1 MSKTIVVMDDDLAL
15 QMVLEIALR
24 EAGYDVVLAN
34 NGADGLKLLETIKP
48 ALIISD
54 IMMPQMDG
62 VETFGRLRERLQDEG
77 IPILILT
84 ALNRKPWFSELEDE
98 GAVIM
103 QKPFEV
109 DELINLISTI
119 LDDEE
124 YIKR

>member
-1 MSKTIVVMDDDLAL
+1 MAKTIFVMDDDLAL

-24 EAGYDVVLAN
+24 ESGYDVVLAN
-34 NGADGLKLLETIKP
+34 NGADGLTMLETIKP
-48 ALIISD
+48 DLIISD

-62 VETFGRLRERLQDEG
+62 VETFGRLRERIQDEG

-109 DELINLISTI
+109 DELIGLIRTI
-119 LDDEE
+119 LDDDDLPTA
-124 YIKR
+124 

>member
-1 MSKTIVVMDDDLAL
+1 MAKTIFVMDDDLAL

-24 EAGYDVVLAN
+24 ESGYDVVLAN
-34 NGADGLKLLETIKP
+34 NGVDGLQMLQTITP
-48 ALIISD
+48 DLIISD

-62 VETFGRLRERLQDEG
+62 VETFNRLRERLQNEG

-103 QKPFEV
+103 QKPF
-109 DELINLISTI
+109 DIDHLMSLIRTI
-119 LDDEE
+119 LDD
-124 YIKR
+124 KPAT

>member
-1 MSKTIVVMDDDLAL
+1 MAKTIFVMDDDLAL

-24 EAGYDVVLAN
+24 KSGYDVVLAN
-34 NGADGLKLLETIKP
+34 NGVDGLQMLQTITP
-48 ALIISD
+48 DLIISD

-62 VETFGRLRERLQDEG
+62 VETFNRLRERLQDEG

-103 QKPFEV
+103 QKPF
-109 DELINLISTI
+109 DIDHLMSLIRTI
-119 LDDEE
+119 LDD
-124 YIKR
+124 KPDN

>member
-1 MSKTIVVMDDDLAL
+1 MRKTIFVMDDDLAL

-24 EAGYDVVLAN
+24 EAGYEVILAN
-34 NGADGLKLLETIKP
+34 NGADGIKMLEHLQP
-48 ALIISD
+48 DLVISD

-62 VETFGRLRERLQDEG
+62 VEVFHQLQERLQDEG

-84 ALNRKPWFSELEDE
+84 ALNRKPWFDDLEEE

-109 DELINLISTI
+109 DKLMSLIKTI
-119 LDDEE
+119 VE
-124 YIKR
+124 

>member
-1 MSKTIVVMDDDLAL
+1 MAKTIFVMDDDLAL

-24 EAGYDVVLAN
+24 ESGYDVVLAN
-34 NGADGLKLLETIKP
+34 NGADGLAMLETIKP
-48 ALIISD
+48 DLIISD

-62 VETFGRLRERLQDEG
+62 VETFGRLRERIQDEG

-109 DELINLISTI
+109 DELIGLIRTI
-119 LDDEE
+119 LDDDDLPTA
-124 YIKR
+124 

>member
-1 MSKTIVVMDDDLAL
+1 MAKTIFVMDDDLAL

-24 EAGYDVVLAN
+24 ESGYDVVLAN
-34 NGADGLKLLETIKP
+34 NGVDGLQMLQTITP
-48 ALIISD
+48 DLIISD

-62 VETFGRLRERLQDEG
+62 VETFNRLRERLQDEG

-103 QKPFEV
+103 QKPF
-109 DELINLISTI
+109 DIDHLISLIRTI
-119 LDDEE
+119 LDD
-124 YIKR
+124 KPDT

>member
-1 MSKTIVVMDDDLAL
+1 MAKTIFVMDDDLAL

-24 EAGYDVVLAN
+24 ESGYDVVLAN
-34 NGADGLKLLETIKP
+34 NGADGLAMLETIKP
-48 ALIISD
+48 DLIISD

-62 VETFGRLRERLQDEG
+62 VETFGRLRERIQDEG

-103 QKPFEV
+103 Q
-109 DELINLISTI
+109 
-119 LDDEE
+119 
-124 YIKR
+124 

>member
-1 MSKTIVVMDDDLAL
+1 MAKTIFVMDDDLAL

-24 EAGYDVVLAN
+24 ESGYDVVLAN
-34 NGADGLKLLETIKP
+34 NGADGLTMLETIKP
-48 ALIISD
+48 DLIISD

-62 VETFGRLRERLQDEG
+62 VETFGRLRERIQDEG

-109 DELINLISTI
+109 DELIGLIRTI
-119 LDDEE
+119 MDDDDLPTA
-124 YIKR
+124 